1 MKLDSLKR
9 DRILTGKMLDSE
21 HYVFLS
27 RCISSLPVD
36 IYLNTKGIITDR
48 LYGIWFR
55 IAHPASKEMP
65 FSFYSFLD
73 TNGVFYTRRDLI
85 LLTDAELSELCGFAV
100 YMRKHLSALSRGHIT
115 LHSLIRKM
123 IRQNMHYS
131 TFSPMTKIKPPQCHY
146 RYWIALSTGLE
157 ELFEKEKEC
166 HKVPGVLVGDILGL
180 KNSPIIEDDGFLYKK
195 TRDYT
200 RPFII
205 YAFDDKEVVDKVNRI
220 VDTKYH
226 YVFENW
232 PNAET
237 EIGEAR
243 NTIEK
248 IYSLDEDA
256 IINELFPNW
265 RRALI
270 EAKNKIALSLDYS
283 KEKED
288 SSIHDADCLLE
299 MNLSAIAHP
308 LYL

>member
-1 MKLDSLKR
+1 MKLESLKR
-9 DRILTGKMLDSE
+9 DKILTGKILDGE

-36 IYLNTKGIITDR
+36 IYLDTKGIITDR
-48 LYGIWFR
+48 VYGIWFR
-55 IAHPASKEMP
+55 IAHPASKEMQ
-65 FSFYSFLD
+65 FHYYSFLD
-73 TNGVFYTRRDLI
+73 TNGTFYIKRDLI
-85 LLTDAELSELCGFAV
+85 LLTDAELKELSGFAV
-100 YMRKHLSALSRGHIT
+100 YMKKQLPALSRGRIT
-115 LHSLIRKM
+115 LSSLLRKM
-123 IRQNMHYS
+123 IKQDMHYS
-131 TFSPMTKIKPPQCHY
+131 PFSPMKRIKPPECHY
-146 RYWIALSTGLE
+146 RYWIALST
-157 ELFEKEKEC
+157 ELARLFGEQKEC
-166 HKVPGVLVGDILGL
+166 HKVPGVLVEDILGL
-180 KNSPIIEDDGFLYKK
+180 KNSPIIEDDGFHYKE
-195 TRDYT
+195 TNDFT

-205 YAFDDKEVVDKVNRI
+205 YAFDDKEVVDRVNRI

-232 PNAET
+232 PYGET
-237 EIGEAR
+237 EIEEAR

-248 IYSLDEDA
+248 IYSLDEDG
-256 IINELFPNW
+256 IINELFPDW

-270 EAKNKIALSLDYS
+270 EAKNKIALSPGYD